1 MYRVGLPGWKLA
13 AKLGVP
19 VRLRVNITQDLE
31 ANVYVAE
38 SPDLDGLIVEGH
50 TLDDIKAEA
59 LAAAGTLLEME
70 LHTKAPSDAESAIAC
85 STTSS
90 RSAARQSRGGP
101 TSRPSNGINSLR
113 ISDPAL
119 SCLSSDA
126 TALLM
131 RNCAADP
138 SNKVLSVPG

>member
-13 AKLGVP
+13 ARLGVP

-70 LHTKAPSDAESAIAC
+70 LQTKADSRALKAHTDFIMHSAV
-85 STTSS
+85 
-90 RSAARQSRGGP
+90 
-101 TSRPSNGINSLR
+101 
-113 ISDPAL
+113 PA
-119 SCLSSDA
+119 
-126 TALLM
+126 
-131 RNCAADP
+131 
-138 SNKVLSVPG
+138 

>member
-59 LAAAGTLLEME
+59 LAAAGALLEME
-70 LHTKAPSDAESAIAC
+70 LRTKADSRALRAQTDFILHSAV
-85 STTSS
+85 
-90 RSAARQSRGGP
+90 
-101 TSRPSNGINSLR
+101 
-113 ISDPAL
+113 PA
-119 SCLSSDA
+119 
-126 TALLM
+126 
-131 RNCAADP
+131 
-138 SNKVLSVPG
+138 

>member
-38 SPDLDGLIVEGH
+38 SPGLDGLIVEGH

-59 LAAAGTLLEME
+59 LAAAGTLLGME
-70 LHTKAPSDAESAIAC
+70 LHTKADSRAFKAHTDFIMHSAV
-85 STTSS
+85 
-90 RSAARQSRGGP
+90 
-101 TSRPSNGINSLR
+101 
-113 ISDPAL
+113 PA
-119 SCLSSDA
+119 
-126 TALLM
+126 
-131 RNCAADP
+131 
-138 SNKVLSVPG
+138 